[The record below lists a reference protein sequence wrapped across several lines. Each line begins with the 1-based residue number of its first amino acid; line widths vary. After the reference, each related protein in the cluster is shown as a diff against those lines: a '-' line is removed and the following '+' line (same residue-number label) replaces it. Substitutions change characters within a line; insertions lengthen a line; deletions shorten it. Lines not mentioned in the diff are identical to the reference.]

1 MWFKKTIV
9 KRIEALELKL
19 EQSQCPH
26 LATQFTY
33 SPLFH
38 HMREECEFCKK
49 TLRYFLDL
57 DEFERAKLKSA
68 KDYLDRHEVEYE

>member
-1 MWFKKTIV
+1 MWFKKTMK

-33 SPLFH
+33 SPF
-38 HMREECEFCKK
+38 MREECEFCKK
-49 TLRYFLDL
+49 TLRYFLDR
-57 DEFERAKLKSA
+57 DEFERAKFKSA
-68 KDYLDRHEVEYE
+68 KDYLDRHELEYE